1 MDEKWYLEIK
11 LKAFNSCFVHWYFHI
26 CMKLWVFL
34 HVKVFP
40 TWNYYDFFYL
50 QQLIRNL
57 DRDLQYAIST
67 EGKMDV
73 DSISN
78 YEDVKK
84 AILDKVPS
92 NLVLQ
97 IFLFIIF
104 AGVPILKLLVCSIIY
119 FSKKIHFSGVIPV
132 PLCS

>member
-1 MDEKWYLEIK
+1 
-11 LKAFNSCFVHWYFHI
+11 
-26 CMKLWVFL
+26 
-34 HVKVFP
+34 
-40 TWNYYDFFYL
+40 
-50 QQLIRNL
+50 
-57 DRDLQYAIST
+57 
-67 EGKMDV
+67 MDV